1 MTKKKTKG
9 LWILKLL
16 GILFVVY
23 ISLTIDI
30 STGYYE
36 AKLSEKT
43 TITEEAMQR
52 FEEDVRNGKDVDIT
66 DYVTDIRKD
75 YSNGTTKAGVMFS
88 QTIETVMS
96 KGINGML
103 KVFKSLFTWFFKY

>member
-1 MTKKKTKG
+1 MDKKKAKG

-16 GILFVVY
+16 GVLFVVY
-23 ISLTIDI
+23 LSLTIAI

-43 TITEEAMQR
+43 TITDEAMKQ
-52 FEEDVRNGKDVDIT
+52 FEEDIRNGKEVDIT

-75 YSNGTTKAGVMFS
+75 YSNGTTKVGVLFS
-88 QTIETVMS
+88 GAIEEVMS
-96 KGINGML
+96 NGINKMINI
-103 KVFKSLFTWFFKY
+103 FKTLFT